1 MNNSTTILISPNN
14 NIICQNVNDCC
25 CVYLKDI
32 KKAAVLNITASCIF
46 HFLQNKI
53 QNDCTAITFGDIIEE
68 VKSKFTIPRENE
80 ENLKKDIEEVIT
92 KFKEI
97 GLFVS

>member
-46 HFLQNKI
+46 QFLQNKI
-53 QNDCTAITFGDIIEE
+53 RNDCTAITFGDIIEE
-68 VKSKFTIPRENE
+68 IKSKFSISTENE
-80 ENLKKDIEEVIT
+80 DNLKKDIEEVIT
-92 KFKEI
+92 EFKEI
-97 GLFVS
+97 GLFVK